1 MEKLRG
7 TFTVMVTPFT
17 ADEELDEIGFREN
30 IDWYI
35 AEGIH
40 GVICLGSTGEFANL
54 SIEERRFVID
64 LTVDQVK
71 GRVPIIAGTAANST
85 RETIAITKYAKD
97 AGVDAALIVAPFYG
111 LPTQADLYGHYKT
124 ISESV
129 SIPIMV
135 YNNPG
140 FSGVDMLPPL
150 IERLAAID
158 NILYVKESTGDIK
171 RVHELLQRCGDNVD
185 IWCGW
190 DDLVYEFFL
199 LSCRGWVAPVA
210 NFMPGAAA
218 ELFTLA
224 EAKAYDKAKALFF
237 KMLPLLNYLE
247 AGQLLAKVKEAMN
260 LIGKAGG
267 KPRRPFLPITAEQK
281 DELRAMLSEVGLM

>member
-17 ADEELDEIGFREN
+17 PDEKLDKEGFCAN

-35 AEGIH
+35 EEGIH

-54 SIEERRFVID
+54 TIEERKSVID

-85 RETIAITKYAKD
+85 RETIEMTKYAKD
-97 AGVDAALIVAPFYG
+97 AGADAALIVAPFYG
-111 LPTQADLYGHYKT
+111 LPTQEDLYEHYKS
-124 ISESV
+124 ISGNV

-158 NILYVKESTGDIK
+158 NIVYLKESTGDIK
-171 RVHELLQRCGDNVD
+171 RVHELLRRCGDRIDV
-185 IWCGW
+185 WCGW
-190 DDLVYEFFL
+190 DDLLHF
-199 LSCRGWVAPVA
+199 G
-210 NFMPGAAA
+210 
-218 ELFTLA
+218 
-224 EAKAYDKAKALFF
+224 
-237 KMLPLLNYLE
+237 
-247 AGQLLAKVKEAMN
+247 
-260 LIGKAGG
+260 
-267 KPRRPFLPITAEQK
+267 
-281 DELRAMLSEVGLM
+281 

>member
-1 MEKLRG
+1 MKKLKG

-17 ADEELDEIGFREN
+17 EDEQLDEKGFREN

-35 AEGIH
+35 EEGIH
-40 GVICLGSTGEFANL
+40 GVICLGSTGEFASL
-54 SIEERRFVID
+54 SIEERRLVID

-85 RETIAITKYAKD
+85 RETIAMTKYAKD
-97 AGVDAALIVAPFYG
+97 AGADAALIVAPFYG
-111 LPTQADLYGHYKT
+111 LPTQDDLYGHYKT
-124 ISESV
+124 ISENV
-129 SIPIMV
+129 AMQIMV

-171 RVHELLQRCGDNVD
+171 RVHELLQRCGDNID

-199 LSCRGWVAPVA
+199 LSCRGWVAPIA

-218 ELFTLA
+218 ELFTLV
-224 EAKAYDKAKALFF
+224 EEKTYDKAKALFF
-237 KMLPLLNYLE
+237 KMLPLLNHLE

-267 KPRRPFLPITAEQK
+267 KPRKPFLPITEEQK
-281 DELRAMLSEVGLM
+281 SELRTMLSAVGLV

>member
-1 MEKLRG
+1 MDKLKG

-17 ADEELDEIGFREN
+17 EDEQLDEKGFREN
-30 IDWYI
+30 MDWYI

-54 SIEERRFVID
+54 SVEERRRVIE

-85 RETIAITKYAKD
+85 RETIAMTKYAEE
-97 AGVDAALIVAPFYG
+97 AGADAALIVAPFYG
-111 LPTQADLYGHYKT
+111 LPTQDDLYGHYKA
-124 ISESV
+124 ISENV

-150 IERLAAID
+150 IERLAALD
-158 NILYVKESTGDIK
+158 NILYIKESTGDIK
-171 RVHELLQRCGDNVD
+171 RVHELLQRCGDSIDV
-185 IWCGW
+185 WCGW

-199 LSCRGWVAPVA
+199 LSCPGWVAPIA
-210 NFMPGAAA
+210 NVMPGPAA
-218 ELFTLA
+218 ELFTLV
-224 EAKAYDKAKALFF
+224 EKKAYDKARALFF

-260 LIGKAGG
+260 LIDKAGG
-267 KPRRPFLPITAEQK
+267 KPRRPFLPITEEQK
-281 DELRAMLSEVGLM
+281 SELRTMLSAVGLM

>member
-1 MEKLRG
+1 MNKLKG

-17 ADEELDEIGFREN
+17 EDEELDEKGFRKN

-35 AEGIH
+35 EEGIH

-54 SIEERRFVID
+54 SIEERRRVID
-64 LTVDQVK
+64 LTADQVR

-85 RETIAITKYAKD
+85 RETIAMTQYAKD
-97 AGVDAALIVAPFYG
+97 AGADAALIVAPFYG
-111 LPTQADLYGHYKT
+111 LPTQDDLYGHYRA
-124 ISESV
+124 ISENV
-129 SIPIMV
+129 SIPIMA

-150 IERLAAID
+150 IEKLAAID
-158 NILYVKESTGDIK
+158 NVLYLKESTGDIK
-171 RVHELLQRCGDNVD
+171 RVHELLQRCGDSID

-199 LSCRGWVAPVA
+199 LSCRGWVAPIA

-218 ELFTLA
+218 ELFTLV
-224 EAKAYDKAKALFF
+224 EEKAYDKAKALFF
-237 KMLPLLNYLE
+237 KMLPLLNHLE
-247 AGQLLAKVKEAMN
+247 AGQLLAKVKAAMN
-260 LIGKAGG
+260 MIGKAGG
-267 KPRRPFLPITAEQK
+267 KPRRPFLPISEEQK
-281 DELRAMLSEVGLM
+281 NELRTMLSAVGLM

>member
-17 ADEELDEIGFREN
+17 PDEKLDKKGFCAN

-35 AEGIH
+35 EEGIH

-54 SIEERRFVID
+54 TIEERKSIID

-85 RETIAITKYAKD
+85 RETVEMTKYAQD
-97 AGVDAALIVAPFYG
+97 AGADAALIVAPFYG
-111 LPTQADLYGHYKT
+111 LPTQEDLYEHYKA
-124 ISESV
+124 ISENV

-150 IERLAAID
+150 IERLAVLD
-158 NILYVKESTGDIK
+158 NILYLKESTGDIK
-171 RVHELLQRCGDNVD
+171 RVHELLRRCGDSID

-190 DDLVYEFFL
+190 DDLAYEFFFL
-199 LSCRGWVAPVA
+199 GCRGWVAPIA
-210 NFMPGAAA
+210 NFMPKTAA
-218 ELFTLA
+218 ELFALA
-224 EAKAYDKAKALFF
+224 EKKAYEEAKALFF
-237 KMLPLLNYLE
+237 KMLPLLSYLE
-247 AGQLLAKVKEAMN
+247 EGQLLAKVKEAMN
-260 LIGKAGG
+260 MIGKTGG
-267 KPRRPFLPITAEQK
+267 KPRKPFLPITEEQK
-281 DELRAMLSEVGLM
+281 GELRRMLSEVGLI